1 MNAKIMTT
9 TDNKATAP
17 ELPKA
22 TKATKTTAERLKESM
37 VLLNRIKDL
46 GIGPYDPGYK
56 AMSAKLS
63 EWVKG
68 GDAWTGHVDF
78 HQWNRRAHMML
89 PTKPGTFATCDF
101 KHYVF

>member
-1 MNAKIMTT
+1 MESQKDTKSPTT
-9 TDNKATAP
+9 PSKA
-17 ELPKA
+17 L
-22 TKATKTTAERLKESM
+22 KTTEERLKESM
-37 VLLNRIKDL
+37 NLLQKIKDL
-46 GIGPYDPGYK
+46 GVGPYDPGYK

-68 GDAWTGHVDF
+68 GDAWSGHVDF
-78 HQWNRRAHMML
+78 HDWNRRAHMVL